1 MGAFSA
7 GTDSAVEV
15 TVFSTLTRR
24 LNGTSGHVYL
34 SQIDFSQEAWGP
46 KVLQLQGHSKYEATY
61 EMLMG
66 VMDGYK
72 PEMVN

>member
-7 GTDSAVEV
+7 GTVSAVEV

-46 KVLQLQGHSKYEATY
+46 KVLQLQGHLKYEATY
-61 EMLMG
+61 EMVIEVMG
-66 VMDGYK
+66 GYK